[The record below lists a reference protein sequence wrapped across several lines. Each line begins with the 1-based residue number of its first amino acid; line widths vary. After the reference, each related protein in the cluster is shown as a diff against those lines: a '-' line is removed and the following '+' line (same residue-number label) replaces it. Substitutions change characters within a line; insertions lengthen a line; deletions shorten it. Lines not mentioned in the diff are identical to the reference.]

1 MAKKQSPA
9 SQSTDSMIVWGQI
22 LLVHFRLGMSNI
34 ISSLENM
41 YSMVVFIN
49 LSFAGLLIFRGN
61 FAGFSGAN
69 SWKNRLISREKSQN
83 SRKNRSISR
92 DFSGKNSNFEGFSGA
107 NS

>member
-41 YSMVVFIN
+41 YSMVVFIYP
-49 LSFAGLLIFRGN
+49 
-61 FAGFSGAN
+61 SG
-69 SWKNRLISREKSQN
+69 REGCVKS
-83 SRKNRSISR
+83 
-92 DFSGKNSNFEGFSGA
+92 SGWGDGEQKSLRCFLGQSNPRYQID
-107 NS
+107 NN

>member
-41 YSMVVFIN
+41 YSMVVFII
-49 LSFAGLLIFRGN
+49 LSFGKGKDVLNQG
-61 FAGFSGAN
+61 GGGGGGA
-69 SWKNRLISREKSQN
+69 EKF
-83 SRKNRSISR
+83 KMLPWSIKS
-92 DFSGKNSNFEGFSGA
+92 
-107 NS
+107 